1 MAATVSAKKPTRV
14 SKRIRNIKKAAATA
28 ATAASTTNTTVTTNT
43 TTKNTRKNKTNRKA
57 VKSKVTKRVPTKKP
71 ATSNA
76 NKTYAT
82 HHRFSLEPAQLSNI
96 LEPHSADGNDQMWVS
111 GAFHAVDPGE
121 EVPAGS
127 VEIDIK
133 VPAGL
138 RFLVFPGVLRLVEGE
153 EMEEAG
159 ALEKEGEMEGED
171 ELQQDENEGESSDS
185 ELSK

>member
-14 SKRIRNIKKAAATA
+14 SKRIRNIKKAAATP
-28 ATAASTTNTTVTTNT
+28 ASTTNTTVTTNT
-43 TTKNTRKNKTNRKA
+43 TTKKTRKNKTNRKA
-57 VKSKVTKRVPTKKP
+57 AQSKVTKRVPTKKP

-82 HHRFSLEPAQLSNI
+82 HYRFFLEPAQLSNI
-96 LEPHSADGNDQMWVS
+96 LESHNADGNDQMWVS

-153 EMEEAG
+153 EMEQAG
-159 ALEKEGEMEGED
+159 ALEEEGEMEGED